1 MKILVLNGP
10 NMRMLGKREP
20 LIYGSTTYAQLVDR
34 LEEFGEE
41 LGAEINCV
49 QSNHEG
55 ELVDVICDARG
66 NYDGIVINPA
76 AYSHTSLAIHDALK
90 AAAVPAIEVHVS
102 HVFSRDDIRRH
113 LVTAPACVGM
123 IAGLGVT
130 GYECAIRALI
140 ERLKGVC

>member
-20 LIYGSTTYAQLVDR
+20 DIYGSTTYAQLVDR
-34 LEEFGEE
+34 LEELGDE
-41 LGAEINCV
+41 LGVEVNCV

-66 NYDGIVINPA
+66 DYDGIVINPA
-76 AYSHTSLAIHDALK
+76 AFSHTSLAIHDALK
-90 AAAVPAIEVHVS
+90 AAAVPAVEVHVS
-102 HVFSRDDIRRH
+102 HMVSREDIRRR

-123 IAGLGVT
+123 IAGLGVS
-130 GYECAIRALI
+130 GYEYALRALV
-140 ERLKGVC
+140 ERSCGTV

>member
-20 LIYGSTTYAQLVDR
+20 DIYGGVTYAQLVDR

-41 LGAEINCV
+41 FGAEVNCV

-55 ELVDVICDARG
+55 ELVDVICDAHG
-66 NYDGIVINPA
+66 DYDGIVINPA

-90 AAAVPAIEVHVS
+90 AAAVPAIEVHIS
-102 HVFSRDDIRRH
+102 HVFSRESIRRH
-113 LVTAPACVGM
+113 FVTAPACVGLV
-123 IAGLGVT
+123 AGLGVA
-130 GYECAIRALI
+130 GYEYAIRALI
-140 ERLKGVC
+140 DRVGGTF